1 MVFEFVT
8 LVQRVRLVDGLLVSA
23 DPLTAQEEE
32 PYVNEIYKPFVYSF
46 YMMT

>member
-8 LVQRVRLVDGLLVSA
+8 LVQRVRLVDGLVSA

-32 PYVNEIYKPFVYSF
+32 PYVNEIYIPFVYSF